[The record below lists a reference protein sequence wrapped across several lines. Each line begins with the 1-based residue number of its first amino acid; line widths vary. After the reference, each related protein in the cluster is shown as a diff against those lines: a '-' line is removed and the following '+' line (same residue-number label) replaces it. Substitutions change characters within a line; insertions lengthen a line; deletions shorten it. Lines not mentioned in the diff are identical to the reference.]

1 VPAALLVVLAAG
13 GGSRY
18 EGATHKLLAPFG
30 GETVIRCSVRAA
42 LDSGAGPVL
51 VVSGSVDDLG
61 LGDLDVTVRH
71 NERWGDGQATSVQ
84 IGIAHATELGADAVV
99 VGLGDQ
105 PLVGPDAWRLVA
117 GAGAGPIVT
126 ASFGGE
132 RRPPVRI
139 DRPAWP
145 LLPTSGDE
153 GARATMREHQDLVT
167 AVEVPGTPV
176 DIDTA
181 DDLVR
186 WS

>member
-1 VPAALLVVLAAG
+1 VPTALLVVLAAG
-13 GGSRY
+13 GGSRF

-30 GETVIRCSVRAA
+30 GETVIRRSVRAA
-42 LDSGAGPVL
+42 LDSAAGPVL
-51 VVSGSVDDLG
+51 VVSGAAGDLG
-61 LGDLDVTVRH
+61 LDDLPVTVRA
-71 NERWGDGQATSVQ
+71 NDRWAEGQATSLQLAVARADE
-84 IGIAHATELGADAVV
+84 IGSDAVV

-105 PLVGPDAWRLVA
+105 PLVGPDAWALVA
-117 GAGAGPIVT
+117 TADGGPIVT

-139 DRPAWP
+139 DRSAWP

-153 GARATMREHQDLVT
+153 GARATMREHRELVSS
-167 AVEVPGTPV
+167 VEVPGTPV